1 MEDKLIYDFNEYCI
15 MLMDNPIFYILTLPI
30 NLIGILMLLVLAV
43 ISYPFYWLGSYLKGG

>member
-43 ISYPFYWLGSYLKGG
+43 ISYPFYWLGSYLKG